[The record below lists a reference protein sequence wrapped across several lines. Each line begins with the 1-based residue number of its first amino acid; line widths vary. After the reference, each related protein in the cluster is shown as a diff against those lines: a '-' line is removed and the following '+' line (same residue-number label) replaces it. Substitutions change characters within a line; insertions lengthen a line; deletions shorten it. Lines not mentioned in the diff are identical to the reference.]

1 METLHAEGD
10 SSFEVKEN
18 CNNGDSHVKAD
29 EELVYAECPVDGCGE
44 VLLLDEMEY
53 HLELHGL
60 ESGQST
66 EVEPASST
74 DHSAHASGSSTP
86 SRSHR
91 EAERQRRTESAVSG
105 NQAKTISAW
114 KKLLR
119 MPESTSTLSSRRRKD
134 VKPTAPPDTSRG
146 KRLGVGSMRTN

>member
-10 SSFEVKEN
+10 SPFEIKEN
-18 CNNGDSHVKAD
+18 RDNRIKAD
-29 EELVYAECPVDGCGE
+29 EELTYAECPVDGCGE

-53 HLELHGL
+53 HIELHGL
-60 ESGQST
+60 ESGQNIES
-66 EVEPASST
+66 ELASST
-74 DHSAHASGSSTP
+74 DHSAYASGSSTP

-105 NQAKTISAW
+105 SQAKAISAW

-134 VKPTAPPDTSRG
+134 VKPAGPPDASRG
-146 KRLGVGSMRTN
+146 KRLGVGSMRTD